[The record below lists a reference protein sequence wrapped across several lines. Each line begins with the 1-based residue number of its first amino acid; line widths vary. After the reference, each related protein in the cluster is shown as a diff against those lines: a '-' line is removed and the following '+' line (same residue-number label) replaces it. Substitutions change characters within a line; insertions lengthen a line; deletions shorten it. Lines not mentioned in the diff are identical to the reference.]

1 MRSTALNCSHIRAA
15 CAAIHPV
22 CEDSFNGF
30 RGNKRR
36 NELMPDHLE
45 SALPDTL
52 LTWSE
57 AEELDGYRAM
67 LLIRRFEEKAAQLYA
82 LGDVAVLPPLSI
94 GQEAVAT
101 GLALAADSADVM
113 VAGPRPHGVL
123 LARGVAPDRLMASIL
138 SGAAQTSDTTAGST
152 RTLQGASPKTYG
164 EILNQAVDKCNGA
177 HAVVMCL
184 GDGRDDPELLFQL
197 IDGASSAACPV
208 VFVIE
213 NASDAPAA
221 GFCSA
226 QPSALAQRCE
236 AAGLPTL
243 KVNGLDVRQVKAAAQ
258 KTLAL
263 ARAGRGCM
271 VIEVMTYRYRGHAG
285 MPGSSAQ
292 MRRPREETDPVAM
305 ARARIARRGDSTTV
319 QRLKDIE
326 QSVRADVA
334 AALNAA
340 RTMSDAA

>member
-1 MRSTALNCSHIRAA
+1 
-15 CAAIHPV
+15 
-22 CEDSFNGF
+22 
-30 RGNKRR
+30 
-36 NELMPDHLE
+36 MPDHLE
-45 SALPDTL
+45 SAQPDTL
-52 LTWSE
+52 LNWSE
-57 AEELDGYRAM
+57 AEELDSYRTM

-82 LGDVAVLPPLSI
+82 LGDVAMLPPLSI

-101 GLALAADSADVM
+101 GLALAADMADVV

-123 LARGVAPDRLMASIL
+123 LARGVATDRLMSCIL
-138 SGAAQTSDTTAGST
+138 SGNLVAAFPYEALSNAAQSSDTKAGIT

-164 EILNQAVDKCNGA
+164 EILNQSLAKCNGA

-197 IDGASSAACPV
+197 IDGASSAAHPV
-208 VFVIE
+208 VFVVE

-226 QPSALAQRCE
+226 HPTALVQRCE

-243 KVNGLDVRQVKAAAQ
+243 KVNGLDVRQVKAAALG
-258 KTLAL
+258 TLAR
-263 ARAGRGCM
+263 ARAGRGSM
-271 VIEVMTYRYRGHAG
+271 VIEIMTYRYRGHAG
-285 MPGSSAQ
+285 MPGASAQ

-305 ARARIARRGDSTTV
+305 ARARIARRGDSATA

-326 QSVRADVA
+326 QSVRADVT
-334 AALNAA
+334 AALSAARAISNAA
-340 RTMSDAA
+340 